1 MAFVLKQ
8 TTSYFW
14 PVTVEMP
21 ADGGRFEKQT
31 FDAEF
36 RRMNQSRIE
45 TIMADAVASQNR
57 DVDVASEVM
66 VGWKGI
72 TDQGDEVPFSEKSKA
87 DLLDMPLVASAV
99 IKAWMESLAGAKRKN

>member
-45 TIMADAVASQNR
+45 TIMADAVASQIR